1 LGFFNCLYSLTKGIF
16 FERILEKEG
25 IVMYNERI
33 LLTPK
38 DILEKEFKIDT
49 RGYRPQEVDKYLD
62 TIISDYEEMF
72 SIIRE
77 LKGDKKALTEDN
89 MRLKQEIRNLR
100 SKIDLLSEST
110 GDTTSADVLRRI
122 SNLEKIIYGNK

>member
-1 LGFFNCLYSLTKGIF
+1 
-16 FERILEKEG
+16 
-25 IVMYNERI
+25 MYRERI

-62 TIISDYEEMF
+62 TIISDYDEMF
-72 SIIRE
+72 SIIKE
-77 LKGDKKALTEDN
+77 LEGDKKSLLEDN

-100 SKIDLLSEST
+100 SKIELLSDSS

>member
-1 LGFFNCLYSLTKGIF
+1 
-16 FERILEKEG
+16 
-25 IVMYNERI
+25 MYDERI

-77 LKGDKKALTEDN
+77 LKSDKKALTEDN